1 MTTLQYLNTGG
12 KNSVLITEAFLSY
25 VESLTDV
32 SRGETGACGGSL
44 DGGREKLCESCWRR
58 SSNRWTVAS
67 SAATRASRARTY
79 SWTATGV
86 CSHSS
91 GGKGG
96 MVFIGLDHTR
106 LGTGEQVS
114 HTTAA

>member
-1 MTTLQYLNTGG
+1 IFQYLNTGG
-12 KNSVLITEAFLSY
+12 KNSVMITEAFLSY

-79 SWTATGV
+79 SLTATGV
-86 CSHSS
+86 CSHRS
-91 GGKGG
+91 GAKCGIE
-96 MVFIGLDHTR
+96 FIR
-106 LGTGEQVS
+106 LAHARLRTGDEVS
-114 HTTAA
+114 HLAAA